1 VAQLDVDVVAADRTI
16 WSGQARMVSAPS
28 VEGDVGILPGHTPM
42 LAVLRPGTV
51 RITPVSGEVVR
62 ATVEA
67 GFLSVDDDRVT
78 VVTDTAAA
86 GSRPATAAGTGPA
99 GH

>member
-1 VAQLDVDVVAADRTI
+1 VAHLDVDVVAADRTI
-16 WSGQARMVSAPS
+16 WSGEASMVSAPS

-51 RITPVSGEVVR
+51 RITPVSGELVR
-62 ATVEA
+62 APVET
-67 GFLSVDDDRVT
+67 GFLSVDGDRVT
-78 VVTDTAAA
+78 VVTDTAAPVPAAAPA
-86 GSRPATAAGTGPA
+86 GGEPA